1 MSDVLYAKV
10 QTRLEQLKCKSM
22 AEQIDTVAEEAAKS
36 EWSYLAF
43 LDRLLEVEASARY
56 ERDVSMKTKLAHFP
70 FHKDLDAFDFAFQP
84 SVNERQIRQLATGR
98 FIAHGENVLLLG
110 PPGVG
115 KTHLAISLGIA
126 AIALRYSVYF
136 LTMVDLLE
144 LLNKDAKEDRLSH
157 RLRTLCKPKLL
168 ILDEMGY
175 FPLDRM
181 AAQFLFQLISR
192 RYQKGSIILTSNKS
206 FGEWGDIFTAQVL
219 ASAILDR
226 LLHHSTTIN
235 IRANSYRLR
244 QKQKAGLFPELSST
258 DKEDSANNDPLSS
271 TRSLTQLCASIH
283 EGLHASRAVALSA
296 VAPQFVAFI
305 AG

>member
-1 MSDVLYAKV
+1 MSELLFTKV
-10 QTRLEQLKCKSM
+10 QMGLEQLKFKSM
-22 AEQIDTVAEEAAKS
+22 AEQIDTLAEQAAKA
-36 EWSYLAF
+36 EWSYLEF
-43 LDRLLEVEASARY
+43 LARLLESEMSARY
-56 ERDVSMKTKLAHFP
+56 ARDVTMKTKLAHFP

-84 SVNERQIRQLATGR
+84 SVNERQLRQLATGR
-98 FIAHGENVLLLG
+98 FISYGENVLLLG

-115 KTHLAISLGIA
+115 KTHLAIALGMA
-126 AIALRYSVYF
+126 AIALRHSVYF

-144 LLNKDAKEDRLSH
+144 MLNKDAKEDRLGH

-206 FGEWGDIFTAQVL
+206 FGEWGDIFTDQVL

-235 IRANSYRLR
+235 IRGNSYRLR
-244 QKQKAGLFPELSST
+244 QKQKAGLFPEL
-258 DKEDSANNDPLSS
+258 DSAHKEVIDTPDPN
-271 TRSLTQLCASIH
+271 T
-283 EGLHASRAVALSA
+283 
-296 VAPQFVAFI
+296 
-305 AG
+305 